1 MSYNSHTEHLCK
13 DLRILNLQNILSIC
27 SCIFTPRVYFTP
39 NSFRKMFTL
48 TNQVYHIKVY
58 SYKTRNSNSFYTFPY
73 RTIIRKFLIGF
84 QGPKFFD
91 SLPLKDI
98 FFNSDDQAI
107 YCNKLTQRGGGGSFG
122 PPTPIDFPNGCR

>member
-1 MSYNSHTEHLCK
+1 MFMYYYSKGFL
-13 DLRILNLQNILSIC
+13 
-27 SCIFTPRVYFTP
+27 P

-48 TNQVYHIKVY
+48 TNQVY

-84 QGPKFFD
+84 QGPKFFY
-91 SLPLKDI
+91 SLSLKDI

-107 YCNKLTQRGGGGSFG
+107 YCNKLTQRGGGVIW
-122 PPTPIDFPNGCR
+122 TPHPHRFSKRLQIKDQALACKQLWISSLLSITTIKF

>member
-1 MSYNSHTEHLCK
+1 MFMYLYSKGFL
-13 DLRILNLQNILSIC
+13 
-27 SCIFTPRVYFTP
+27 P

-48 TNQVYHIKVY
+48 TNQVY
-58 SYKTRNSNSFYTFPY
+58 SYKSRNSNSFYTFPY

-84 QGPKFFD
+84 QDPKFFD

-107 YCNKLTQRGGGGSFG
+107 YCNKLTQRGGGGHLD
-122 PPTPIDFPNGCR
+122 PPPP